1 MASSNDKRPTNPNAS
16 LLDLQQPEK
25 LSKILEE
32 NKRDCLSC
40 RLVGAAA
47 FTGLGAYIYISGRSQ
62 LLEQQH
68 KLTTKAGTLGGLR
81 ARMAGTG
88 LLASTFVGMGLYR
101 LVN

>member
-1 MASSNDKRPTNPNAS
+1 MLILQTSRSVVPTKLQPASESELNETT
-16 LLDLQQPEK
+16 
-25 LSKILEE
+25 
-32 NKRDCLSC
+32 
-40 RLVGAAA
+40 GAAA

-68 KLTTKAGTLGGLR
+68 KLAKKAGTLGGLR

>member
-1 MASSNDKRPTNPNAS
+1 MLILQAGRSVLLVNLQLASESELNRTT
-16 LLDLQQPEK
+16 
-25 LSKILEE
+25 
-32 NKRDCLSC
+32 
-40 RLVGAAA
+40 GAAA

-68 KLTTKAGTLGGLR
+68 KLAKKAGTMGGLR